1 MINKLKAKLRD
12 YGHRE
17 LQKGLRQADR
27 FSYLGRYVIEL
38 NDFKELKKVFDWRS
52 DPTLDDPT
60 LYEFASVVD
69 VNERRIRDA
78 ECIGSVVCNSNPSV
92 VLEIGTSTGH
102 TTALIASNAPR
113 AQVYTLNIPPEGIGS
128 GEGGVFTTVAPSRE
142 EIGAYYRER
151 GFINI
156 TQILANSA
164 TWEPDIGPVDVAY
177 VDGCHDTE
185 FVYNDSCKILKVMKP
200 GSFILWHDFNPD
212 LARNYDWIDSVCS
225 GVEQLYRNGL
235 LKAPMFHVRDSWV
248 GIYRVI

>member
-1 MINKLKAKLRD
+1 MINRLKEKLRN
-12 YGHRE
+12 YVLQE
-17 LQKGLRQADR
+17 LQEGLKQHDKFPHLR
-27 FSYLGRYVIEL
+27 RYVIEL
-38 NDFKELKKVFDWRS
+38 NDVKELKKIFNWRS
-52 DPTLDDPT
+52 DPILDGPT
-60 LYEFASVVD
+60 LCEFVSVVD

-113 AQVYTLNIPPEGIGS
+113 AHVYTLNIPPEGIAA

-142 EIGAYYRER
+142 EIGTYYREK
-151 GFINI
+151 GLTNI

-164 TWEPDIGPVDVAY
+164 TWEPDIGTVDVAF

-185 FVYNDSCKILKVMKP
+185 FVYNDTRKILRMTKP
-200 GSFILWHDFNPD
+200 GSFILWHDFNPN
-212 LARNYDWIDSVCS
+212 LTGNYDWINSVCL
-225 GVEQLYRNGL
+225 GVEELYGDRLLNG
-235 LKAPMFHVRDSWV
+235 PIFHVRDSWV